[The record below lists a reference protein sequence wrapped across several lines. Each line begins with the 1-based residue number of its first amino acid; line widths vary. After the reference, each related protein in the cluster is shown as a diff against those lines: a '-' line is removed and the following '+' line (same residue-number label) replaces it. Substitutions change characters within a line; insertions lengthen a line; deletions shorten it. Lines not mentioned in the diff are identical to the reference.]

1 MRILGAGHTRGWAA
15 CGFWRLPFGSRDGRE
30 DVPVASLAGLQAGP
44 VPRFRVCGSGMIT
57 RAGAVRIP
65 RADAPV
71 RTLVLLCVPDNRKNR
86 LHRRGLQQHRP
97 GEREDEQLPPPGA
110 LEWMEA
116 RGHDQ
121 RQPIDICYR
130 AVQKFSEVRP
140 RCRRLGV
147 WECGGK
153 TPTRPYSHTHP
164 LCVRVLWSAIGKT
177 ICELPRASMFSM
189 FARIHGSTV
198 PVKRPL
204 KASKRTVSSGRA
216 SFSAERSET
225 SRPLTA
231 TE

>member
-1 MRILGAGHTRGWAA
+1 MCEEVRKSFCL
-15 CGFWRLPFGSRDGRE
+15 WRSRVLERTE
-30 DVPVASLAGLQAGP
+30 DVYESMGAWAFFPHTPRRPDAYALGVLLRTFARLGNIARLGNKYRSATVAHELGPSSIPKRPVGTVA
-44 VPRFRVCGSGMIT
+44 R
-57 RAGAVRIP
+57 P
-65 RADAPV
+65 RA
-71 RTLVLLCVPDNRKNR
+71 
-86 LHRRGLQQHRP
+86 RR
-97 GEREDEQLPPPGA
+97 DEQPPPPGA
-110 LEWMEA
+110 LEWMKA

-177 ICELPRASMFSM
+177 IYELSRASVFPM